1 MAHAD
6 RALPE
11 WRGDWPGWAATDTL
25 LLPVDAAAWPPPAV
39 AIEHAGVAFA
49 PKHELHVTVVG
60 KALGAR
66 LRHAIATGRVDEASV
81 RTAFESQRW
90 RARRSGWR
98 VHLRK
103 PGEDGAASRES
114 IVEVLA
120 MPAMARFHAAL
131 ARLLDQP
138 AKVPP
143 PHVTLYVRGDSEG
156 IGVPDAE
163 TLARLRVDAPWR
175 V

>member
-1 MAHAD
+1 M
-6 RALPE
+6 LE
-11 WRGDWPGWAATDTL
+11 WRGDWPGWAAADTL
-25 LLPVDAAAWPPPAV
+25 LLPVDPAAWSPPAMP
-39 AIEHAGVAFA
+39 IEHAGLAFA

-66 LRHAIATGRVDEASV
+66 LRHAITTGHLDEADV
-81 RTAFESQRW
+81 RAAFETQPW

-103 PGEDGAASRES
+103 PGEDGAAPKES
-114 IVEVLA
+114 IVELLA
-120 MPAMARFHAAL
+120 MPAMARFHSAL
-131 ARLLDQP
+131 ARLLDQ
-138 AKVPP
+138 AAQVPP

-163 TLARLRVDAPWR
+163 TLARLRVGAPWR